1 MRLIERINLL
11 KLIKNRFHKGISLR
25 VLLVVPLVLHLFGG
39 IVVVGH
45 LSLKNCHQTV
55 NQLANELTD
64 KVSITV
70 DRQLDTYLKT
80 PHQIDQLNVKT
91 IKQGLLDLQ
100 SQNAERYFWE
110 QMQLF
115 DVSQI
120 SYGLTTG
127 EFISANRQEA
137 QGITIDS
144 NKNELVYTYAT
155 DSQGNKGNVLKVD
168 DYNPQKQAWYVDTI
182 KAAKPNWSQV
192 YTKKEPDGAGL
203 SISANYPIYDQN
215 DQIIGVTSSAFKLD
229 DVSKFLHSLKVSA
242 SGKVFV
248 IERNGLLVAD
258 SSLEKPFTIVN
269 GKVQRINVL
278 NSSDRTIQTTAE
290 YLKHKFGDFSQ
301 VNSDQ
306 KFNFQTPHDL
316 MVVHLKP
323 WRDNFGL
330 DWLVIV
336 VVPESDFMAQVH
348 ANAQVILVLSLVAL
362 VAATSLGLTISRWI
376 VRPIHRLSEASQ
388 AIAAGNLDQK
398 VNFKSVREL
407 SLLSRSFN
415 LMAFQLKDSFEQLE
429 TRVKERTIELKVA
442 KQVAEAA
449 NRSKSEFLTNMSH
462 ELRTP
467 LNAIL
472 GFAQLMNR
480 DTSFTPQ
487 QQENIGIIN
496 RSGEH
501 LLSLINDVLDMSK
514 IEAGKISLSENAFDL
529 YQLLRTIQ
537 EMFQLKAES
546 KGLQLLIDY
555 TPEVPQYVHADESK
569 LRQILINLLGN
580 AIKFTQAG
588 GVILRVVIGK
598 DERLWTNDI
607 DAQAACRRL
616 GQITLHFEVE
626 DTGAGI
632 APHEIESL
640 FEPFVQTET
649 GRKSQQGTGL
659 GLPIS
664 RKFVQLMGGDITLS
678 STLGQGT
685 IFKFDIQLKLASCAD
700 LQELQ
705 QVRRVIGLEP
715 GQPEYRILVVDDR
728 DLNRRLLTKMLS
740 PMGFQ
745 VREAENGQEAIAVW
759 ESWEPHL
766 IWMDMRMP
774 VMNGYEATKQIK
786 SHLKGQATAILALT
800 ASVLEEEKA
809 IVLGAGCEDFVR
821 KPFREEVIW
830 EKMAKYLGVRYVY
843 EDEIAPST
851 ASDRDEKTTTNFILQ
866 RSSLQVM
873 PTDWIAQLQHAA
885 TQLDAEQIL
894 SLIAQIPQTH
904 ICLAKA
910 LQQKV
915 NDFDFGQIVSLT

>member
-1 MRLIERINLL
+1 MRLIERIKLL
-11 KLIKNRFHKGISLR
+11 KIVRNRIHKGISLR

-70 DRQLDTYLKT
+70 TRQLDTYLKT
-80 PHQIDQLNVKT
+80 PHQLDRLNVKT

-100 SQNAERYFWE
+100 SQNAEHYFWE

-120 SYGLTTG
+120 SYKLTTG
-127 EFISANRQEA
+127 EFLSTSRQEG

-144 NKNELVYTYAT
+144 NKNEKVYTYAT
-155 DSQGNKGNVLKVD
+155 DSQGNRGNVVKVD
-168 DYNPQKQAWYVDTI
+168 DYKPQNQAWYVDTI

-203 SISANYPIYDQN
+203 SISANHPIYDQK
-215 DQIIGVTSSAFKLD
+215 DQMIGVMSSALKLD
-229 DVSKFLHSLKVSA
+229 NVSKFLHSLNVSA

-248 IERNGLLVAD
+248 IEHNGLLVAD
-258 SSLEKPFTIVN
+258 SSLEKPFEQVN
-269 GKVQRINVL
+269 EEVQRINVL
-278 NSSDRTIQTTAE
+278 NSSDRTIQTAAE
-290 YLKHKFGDFSQ
+290 YIKHKFGDFSQ
-301 VNSDQ
+301 INSDQ

-316 MVVHLKP
+316 MVVHIKP

-330 DWLVIV
+330 DWLVVV

-348 ANAQVILVLSLVAL
+348 ANAQVILILSLVAL
-362 VAATSLGLTISRWI
+362 AAATSLGLTISRWI
-376 VRPIHRLSEASQ
+376 VRPIHRLSEASR

-429 TRVKERTIELKVA
+429 TRVKQRTVELNQA

-449 NRSKSEFLTNMSH
+449 NRSKSEFLANMSH

-514 IEAGKISLSENAFDL
+514 IEAGRISLSENAFDL

-588 GVILRVVIGK
+588 GVILRVVTGK
-598 DERLWTNDI
+598 DERLLTNDS
-607 DAQAACRRL
+607 

-632 APHEIESL
+632 APDEMESL

-678 STLGQGT
+678 STVSQGT
-685 IFKFDIQLKLASCAD
+685 IFKFDIQLQLTSCAD
-700 LQELQ
+700 LQEIQ

-774 VMNGYEATKQIK
+774 VMNGYEATEHIK
-786 SHLKGQATAILALT
+786 SHIKGQATAILALT

-843 EDEIAPST
+843 EQKDEVESLKDEST
-851 ASDRDEKTTTNFILQ
+851 NSAFTLQ
-866 RSSLQVM
+866 PSSLQVM
-873 PTDWIAQLQHAA
+873 PVDWISQLQQAA

-894 SLIAQIPQTH
+894 ALIAQIPQTH
-904 ICLAKA
+904 ISLAKA